1 MASLHPRQPPLRG
14 TSEIKT
20 YNPDFWNVL
29 VIGGSRDVG
38 FPTALAFLERA
49 FTVTFLLRDKHVFD
63 EDGTVQAFISAGA
76 LKLVEGSAFTEAD
89 VKKAWDAA
97 MKHGAGPQR
106 GIDVLTFTVAG
117 SPKYAFSKAEASPPN
132 VVTLAVQALLCGTR
146 IASTPATRLILVTGA
161 GALHESLSALPWS
174 LRQLTL
180 TTKAA
185 SNRDKLAAER
195 LIAHAAGWTWDAV
208 KHGVPE
214 EERMMEGGKGWAS
227 RSGMPA
233 EGSLTNLL
241 VVRPLPLTDGECQGD
256 KTKDERHG
264 KDPYKVETLN
274 VNNEWSISKKDVA
287 HFIVKAATSK
297 WEQYK
302 NSAVYLGY

>member
-1 MASLHPRQPPLRG
+1 
-14 TSEIKT
+14 
-20 YNPDFWNVL
+20 
-29 VIGGSRDVG
+29 
-38 FPTALAFLERA
+38 
-49 FTVTFLLRDKHVFD
+49 
-63 EDGTVQAFISAGA
+63 
-76 LKLVEGSAFTEAD
+76 
-89 VKKAWDAA
+89 

-106 GIDVLTFTVAG
+106 GIDVLTFTVGKYSSLPSSCATALTMTRAG

-132 VVTLAVQALLCGTR
+132 VVTLAVQALLCGTP

-274 VNNEWSISKKDVA
+274 VNNEWSISKKVSCVA
-287 HFIVKAATSK
+287 FLVLQHRSLTWRVIGRCAFHCQGSHEQVGAVQEQRCIPWLLRAARCL
-297 WEQYK
+297 QRNCDGRLYF
-302 NSAVYLGY
+302 AVHRT